1 MYRTSRAATGAAVVA
16 TLVMSTGCATKTQE
30 AGLIGAGAGAA
41 IGALIGANNGGTAE
55 GAIIGAAVGG
65 AAGALIGRQM
75 DRKAEELDRR
85 LPDARVERVGEGILI
100 TFDSG
105 ILFGFDSADLQ
116 TTAQSNLAALAR
128 SLEDMEEDAVL
139 MVVGHTD
146 ATGSEDY
153 NQRLSER
160 RAMAAAGYLRQQ
172 GMRPANLETLGLGE
186 SEPVASNETEAGQAE
201 NRRVE
206 VAIFASED
214 YRDRVQGRVGS

>member
-75 DRKAEELDRR
+75 DRKAEDLDRR

>member
-1 MYRTSRAATGAAVVA
+1 MHRTSRVATGATLVA
-16 TLVMSTGCATKTQE
+16 TLVLSTGCATKTQE

-41 IGALIGANNGGTAE
+41 IGALIGNNNGGTAE
-55 GAIIGAAVGG
+55 GAIIGAALGG

-75 DRKAEELDRR
+75 DQKADELARR

-116 TTAQSNLAALAR
+116 PTAQDNLAALAR
-128 SLEDMEEDAVL
+128 SLDDIEEDAVL

-146 ATGSEDY
+146 SSGADDY

-160 RAMAAAGYLRQQ
+160 RATAAARYLGAQ
-172 GMRPANLETLGLGE
+172 GIHPANLETLGLGE
-186 SEPVASNETEAGQAE
+186 SEPVASNDTETGQAE

-206 VAIFASED
+206 VAIFASEE
-214 YRDRVQGRVGS
+214 YRDRIQGRVGS